1 MKLAL
6 DLFRPRAPEADA
18 LGAFV
23 AALVLTGLGLLCVY
37 SFGAEHVVR
46 QAVWAVL
53 AVAAATAISR
63 VPLETLRRSAG
74 PALAVTAAL
83 LVLALLVAPTIAGT
97 KRWLVIPSIG
107 VFQPS
112 ELAKVAVVLFLASRL
127 ADARPEEPLL
137 PRVWPV
143 APVCALVLLAPDLG
157 TTVFLAAVATALL
170 LIAGARVGRL
180 LGVGVAAVVLLFLV
194 ASQVPYMR
202 KRLDFFEGEL
212 NYQQVQAL
220 IAFGSG
226 GLMGNGLGAGRQK
239 LDYLPAGHTDFVL
252 PNLGEELGFLG
263 VALVGLLFGILCVYG
278 VRVAIAALR
287 RREMFGFYA
296 ACGATFLVVFQAVV
310 NMAVATAAA
319 PTKGISLPFLSQGG
333 SNLLAA
339 LLAVGLIVNVG
350 RSLEAKAVT
359 PNPLARF
366 PEESR

>member
-1 MKLAL
+1 MRLAL
-6 DLFRPRAPEADA
+6 DVFRPRSPETDA

-23 AALVLTGLGLLCVY
+23 VALVLTGLGLLCVY

-46 QAVWAVL
+46 QAAWAAL
-53 AVAAATAISR
+53 AIASAIAVSR
-63 VPLETLRRSAG
+63 VPLDRVRRAA
-74 PALAVTAAL
+74 PAVLAASAAL
-83 LVLALLVAPTIAGT
+83 LVTALLFAPTIAGT
-97 KRWLVIPSIG
+97 KRWLVIGSIG

-112 ELAKVAVVLFLASRL
+112 EIAKVAVVLFLAARL
-127 ADARPEEPLL
+127 APARAGEPLL

-143 APVCALVLLAPDLG
+143 APVCLLVLLAPDLG
-157 TTVFLAAVATALL
+157 TTVFLAALVTALL

-180 LGVGVAAVVLLFLV
+180 LGAGVAAIVVLFVV
-194 ASQVPYMR
+194 AAQVPYMR
-202 KRLDFFEGEL
+202 RRLDFFEGEL
-212 NYQQVQAL
+212 NYQQIQAL

-263 VALVGLLFGILCVYG
+263 VAAVGLLFGALCVHG
-278 VRVAIAALR
+278 VRVAISAAR
-287 RREMFGFYA
+287 RGEAFGFYVA
-296 ACGATFLVVFQAVV
+296 SGATFLVVFQAVV

-350 RSLEAKAVT
+350 RSLEA
-359 PNPLARF
+359 R
-366 PEESR
+366 R

>member
-1 MKLAL
+1 MKAAL
-6 DLFRPRAPEADA
+6 DIFRPRAPEADA

-37 SFGAEHVVR
+37 SFGGDQVVR
-46 QAVWAVL
+46 QALWAAL
-53 AVAAATAISR
+53 AVAVAIAVSR
-63 VPLETLRRSAG
+63 IPLETLRRAAV
-74 PALAVTAAL
+74 PALAVAAAL
-83 LVLALLVAPTIAGT
+83 LALALLAAPTIAGT
-97 KRWLVIPSIG
+97 KRWLVIPSVG

-112 ELAKVAVVLFLASRL
+112 EIAKIAVVLFLASRL
-127 ADARPEEPLL
+127 ADAKAGEPLL
-137 PRVWPV
+137 PRVWHV
-143 APVCALVLLAPDLG
+143 VPVCVLVLMAPDLG
-157 TTVFLAAVATALL
+157 TTVFLAAVITALL
-170 LIAGARVGRL
+170 LVAGARVGRL
-180 LGVGVAAVVLLFLV
+180 LVVLVAAAVLLLIV

-263 VALVGLLFGILCVYG
+263 VALVGLLFGLLCVYG
-278 VRVAIAALR
+278 VRVAIAAAR
-287 RREMFGFYA
+287 RREMFGFYVA
-296 ACGATFLVVFQAVV
+296 SGATFLVVFQAVV

-339 LLAVGLIVNVG
+339 LAATGLVVNVG
-350 RSLEAKAVT
+350 RSLEA
-359 PNPLARF
+359 R
-366 PEESR
+366 R

>member
-1 MKLAL
+1 MKLVL

-23 AALVLTGLGLLCVY
+23 AALILTGLGLLCVY
-37 SFGAEHVVR
+37 SFGGEQVVR
-46 QAVWAVL
+46 QAAWAAL
-53 AVAAATAISR
+53 AIASSIAVSR
-63 VPLETLRRSAG
+63 VPLDRLRRAAT
-74 PALAVTAAL
+74 PALAVSAAL
-83 LVLALLVAPTIAGT
+83 LVTALLVAPSIAGT
-97 KRWLVIPSIG
+97 KRWLVIGSIG
-107 VFQPS
+107 LFQPS
-112 ELAKVAVVLFLASRL
+112 EIAKVAFVLFLAARL
-127 ADARPEEPLL
+127 ADARAGEALL

-143 APVCALVLLAPDLG
+143 VPVCVLVLLAPDLG
-157 TTVFLAAVATALL
+157 TTVFLAALVTALL

-180 LGVGVAAVVLLFLV
+180 LGAGVAAIVLLFIV

-263 VALVGLLFGILCVYG
+263 VALVGLLFGLLCVYG
-278 VRVAIAALR
+278 VRVAIAAAR
-287 RREMFGFYA
+287 RGEMFGFYVA
-296 ACGATFLVVFQAVV
+296 SGATFLVVFQAVV

-339 LLAVGLIVNVG
+339 LLAVGLVVNVG
-350 RSLEAKAVT
+350 RSLEA
-359 PNPLARF
+359 R
-366 PEESR
+366 R

>member
-1 MKLAL
+1 MKAAF
-6 DLFRPRAPEADA
+6 DLLRPRAPEADA

-23 AALVLTGLGLLCVY
+23 AALVLTGIGILCVY
-37 SFGAEHVVR
+37 SFGGEHVVR
-46 QAVWAVL
+46 QAAWAAL
-53 AVAAATAISR
+53 AVAAAVAVSR
-63 VPLETLRRSAG
+63 VPLERLRAAAV
-74 PALAVTAAL
+74 PALAVSAAL
-83 LVLALLVAPTIAGT
+83 LVVALLFAPSVAGT

-112 ELAKVAVVLFLASRL
+112 EIAKVAVVLFLASRL
-127 ADARPEEPLL
+127 ADAKEGEPLL

-170 LIAGARVGRL
+170 IIAGARVGRL
-180 LGVGVAAVVLLFLV
+180 LGVGVVALVLLFLV

-239 LDYLPAGHTDFVL
+239 LDFLPAGHTDFVL
-252 PNLGEELGFLG
+252 PNLGEEMGFLG
-263 VALVGLLFGILCVYG
+263 VALVGLLFGLLCIYG
-278 VRVAIAALR
+278 VRVALAAAR
-287 RREMFGFYA
+287 RREMFGFYVA
-296 ACGATFLVVFQAVV
+296 AGATFLVVFQAVV
-310 NMAVATAAA
+310 NMAVALAAA

-339 LLAVGLIVNVG
+339 LLAVGLIGNVG
-350 RSLEAKAVT
+350 RTLEA
-359 PNPLARF
+359 R
-366 PEESR
+366 R

>member
-1 MKLAL
+1 MKAAL
-6 DLFRPRAPEADA
+6 DIFRPRAPEADA

-23 AALVLTGLGLLCVY
+23 VALVLTGLGLLCVY
-37 SFGAEHVVR
+37 SFGGDQVVR
-46 QAVWAVL
+46 QAVWAAL
-53 AVAAATAISR
+53 AVAAATAVSR
-63 VPLETLRRSAG
+63 IPLGALRRAAA
-74 PALAVTAAL
+74 PALAVAAAL
-83 LVLALLVAPTIAGT
+83 LALALLVAPTIAGT
-97 KRWLVIPSIG
+97 KRWLVIPEIG

-127 ADARPEEPLL
+127 ADSRPKDPLL

-143 APVCALVLLAPDLG
+143 VPVCVLVLLAPDLG

-170 LIAGARVGRL
+170 LVAGARVGRL
-180 LGVGVAAVVLLFLV
+180 LVAGVAAAVLLLIV

-263 VALVGLLFGILCVYG
+263 VALVGLLFGLLCVYG
-278 VRVAIAALR
+278 VRVAIAAAR
-287 RREMFGFYA
+287 KREMFGFYV

-339 LLAVGLIVNVG
+339 LLATGLVVNVG
-350 RSLEAKAVT
+350 RSLEA
-359 PNPLARF
+359 R
-366 PEESR
+366 R